1 MKNFS
6 DKIEIIVTTKYL
18 LEQSKPEQNQYFFAY
33 SITVTNKGLETI
45 TLLNRYWH
53 IEDDNK
59 KVQEVYGEGVVGQ
72 KPQIA
77 SGTSFNYTSGAIIAT
92 GFGKMHGSYEM
103 QRPSGEKFKTPI
115 PPFFL
120 SIPRTLH

>member
-1 MKNFS
+1 MENFS
-6 DKIEIIVTTKYL
+6 DKIEIQVTTKYL
-18 LEQSKPEQNQYFFAY
+18 LEHSKPEENQYCFAY

-45 TLLNRYWH
+45 RLLNRYWH
-53 IEDDNK
+53 IEDDNN

-77 SGTSFNYTSGAIIAT
+77 PGTSFNYTSGAIIAT
-92 GFGKMHGSYEM
+92 GFGEMHGSYEM
-103 QRPSGEKFKTPI
+103 QLPSGEKFKTPI
-115 PPFFL
+115 PPFLL

>member
-1 MKNFS
+1 MEDFG
-6 DKIEIIVTTKYL
+6 DKIEIQVTTKYL
-18 LEQSKPEQNQYFFAY
+18 LEHSKPKENKYCFAY

-45 TLLNRYWH
+45 RLLNRYWH

-77 SGTSFNYTSGAIIAT
+77 PGTSFNYTSGAIIAT

-103 QRPSGEKFKTPI
+103 QLPSGKRFKTPI
-115 PPFFL
+115 PSFFL